1 LPIPKPLQ
9 PFLEHAAQ
17 TASGPYMYPRS
28 NGKRRPETTSMEKI
42 WRRILVRAEI
52 VIGHRHTCRRCAAS
66 QKPATHEFPD
76 ATQRRCPACGMR
88 MWPAGIPRPMRFH
101 DVRHTTATLLLKAG
115 VPIQH
120 VQRIL
125 RHANVRTTVDTYGHL
140 ANEDL
145 RAPLELLPAL
155 PKRALP
161 RPAEARRVPS
171 VCQPIAERK
180 HEGPDPKISPLN
192 PALKLERNTG
202 FEPATF
208 ALARR
213 RSTS

>member
-1 LPIPKPLQ
+1 
-9 PFLEHAAQ
+9 
-17 TASGPYMYPRS
+17 
-28 NGKRRPETTSMEKI
+28 
-42 WRRILVRAEI
+42 
-52 VIGHRHTCRRCAAS
+52 
-66 QKPATHEFPD
+66 
-76 ATQRRCPACGMR
+76 MR

-101 DVRHTTATLLLKAG
+101 DVRHTTARLLLKAG
-115 VPIQH
+115 VPIQY

-145 RAPLELLPAL
+145 RAPLELLPTE
-155 PKRALP
+155 RALP
-161 RPAEARRVPS
+161 PRVDPRRVPNM
-171 VCQPIAERK
+171 CQLAGSTRSDGPGAGAHSATPGPI
-180 HEGPDPKISPLN
+180 P
-192 PALKLERNTG
+192 LERNTG

>member
-1 LPIPKPLQ
+1 
-9 PFLEHAAQ
+9 
-17 TASGPYMYPRS
+17 
-28 NGKRRPETTSMEKI
+28 
-42 WRRILVRAEI
+42 
-52 VIGHRHTCRRCAAS
+52 
-66 QKPATHEFPD
+66 
-76 ATQRRCPACGMR
+76 
-88 MWPAGIPRPMRFH
+88 
-101 DVRHTTATLLLKAG
+101 

-145 RAPLELLPAL
+145 RAPLEPLPAL

-161 RPAEARRVPS
+161 PPAEARHVPS

-180 HEGPDPKISPLN
+180 HEGPDQKISPLN

-208 ALARR
+208 ALATRQSAIHEASGAYTNLHDPAISFGSQEPDAPPGSTNLHADSLASCAQHVPRVHQPDSGPSLDVSQVAALLDCSSAHIYKLCERGELPHYRTFANAVRFACGVLGKTLRPRR
-213 RSTS
+213 TLA